1 MHDTEEEQIEAM
13 KKWWEENGKSVIF
26 GLCIGV
32 VAIVGWN
39 VWSSHKVEQGQEASS
54 LYTKLSQN
62 VDTDLAYAETLNAT
76 IQDDFSST
84 VYAQLSEMKLAKVKL
99 ASKDQAA
106 AIAHLQ
112 KVVGSATGEM
122 QHVAKLRLA
131 RLLRDKGELDQAMTL
146 VEGYQDGAFSG
157 LYAEIQGDLYV
168 AKGDTEKAAA
178 AYQKA
183 IVAGAAKEDWVQM
196 KLDAL
201 GVAK

>member
-62 VDTDLAYAETLNAT
+62 VDTDIAYAETLNAT

-146 VEGYQDGAFSG
+146 VEGNQDGAFSG

>member
-62 VDTDLAYAETLNAT
+62 VDTDIAYAETLNAT

-112 KVVGSATGEM
+112 KVVGS
-122 QHVAKLRLA
+122 
-131 RLLRDKGELDQAMTL
+131 
-146 VEGYQDGAFSG
+146 
-157 LYAEIQGDLYV
+157 
-168 AKGDTEKAAA
+168 
-178 AYQKA
+178 
-183 IVAGAAKEDWVQM
+183 
-196 KLDAL
+196 
-201 GVAK
+201 